1 MNKITEKMQKKI
13 TVKGG
18 FYPLH
23 QDPMVFNWGRKTNA
37 TSGAVSGVIP
47 PINFKRSLEKTEGE
61 MVMHLS
67 TPLVH

>member
-1 MNKITEKMQKKI
+1 MQKKI

-23 QDPMVFNWGRKTNA
+23 QDPMVFHWGCKTNA

-47 PINFKRSLEKTEGE
+47 PKTISKGSLEKTEGE
-61 MVMHLS
+61 MVIHLS